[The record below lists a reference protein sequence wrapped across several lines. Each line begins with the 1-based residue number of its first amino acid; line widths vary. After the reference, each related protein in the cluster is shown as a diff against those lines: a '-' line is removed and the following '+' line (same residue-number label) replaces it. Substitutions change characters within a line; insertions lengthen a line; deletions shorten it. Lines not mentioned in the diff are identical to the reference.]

1 MITASDVL
9 IIIHEM
15 GRDDISIDTQNL
27 ITDGILSSLE
37 IFRLI
42 GMLEEHFDRS
52 IDGSS
57 LTPESLSSCESIAQL
72 LEQSAS

>member
-9 IIIHEM
+9 TIIHKM

-37 IFRLI
+37 IIRLI

-57 LTPESLSSCESIAQL
+57 LTPESLSNCENIAQL
-72 LEQSAS
+72 LEQSVS

>member
-9 IIIHEM
+9 TIIHEM

-42 GMLEEHFDRS
+42 GMPS
-52 IDGSS
+52 
-57 LTPESLSSCESIAQL
+57 
-72 LEQSAS
+72 